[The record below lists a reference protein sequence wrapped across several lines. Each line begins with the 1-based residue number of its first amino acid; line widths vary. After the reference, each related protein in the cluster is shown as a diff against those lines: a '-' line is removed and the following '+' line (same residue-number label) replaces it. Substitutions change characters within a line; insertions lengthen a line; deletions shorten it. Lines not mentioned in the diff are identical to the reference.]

1 MMRTFNVTANVQP
14 NHQVLFTLPSD
25 VPTGLIEMVV
35 VIDSQAS
42 PRSHTLGDLLHS
54 EFIGMWRDR
63 EDIIDS
69 AEFAFQLREEAWKRA
84 E

>member
-1 MMRTFNVTANVQP
+1 MMRTFNITADVQP
-14 NHQVLFTLPSD
+14 NRQVLFTLPFD
-25 VPTGLIEMVV
+25 MPTGLTEMVV
-35 VIDSQAS
+35 VIGSQTS
-42 PRSHTLGDLLHS
+42 SRGHTLGNLLHS

-69 AEFAFQLREEAWKRA
+69 AEFALELRKEAWKRS